1 MVAHIGT
8 TIIAICTIVFTRYR
22 RLHHHFSWFVM
33 ELHPDRNGS
42 VNSDS
47 DSDGFTTAD
56 CRAIQMVLSTVIAS
70 IYKSKLLI
78 VLIFAGKRSHRL
90 KEEKLKGGLK
100 VRWHDPLIA
109 S

>member
-1 MVAHIGT
+1 
-8 TIIAICTIVFTRYR
+8 
-22 RLHHHFSWFVM
+22 M
-33 ELHPDRNGS
+33 ELHPDTNGS
-42 VNSDS
+42 VNNDS

-70 IYKSKLLI
+70 ISKSKLLI

-100 VRWHDPLIA
+100 ITKFDICDFFPSPQFKLGSRGA
-109 S
+109 MTEFGGF